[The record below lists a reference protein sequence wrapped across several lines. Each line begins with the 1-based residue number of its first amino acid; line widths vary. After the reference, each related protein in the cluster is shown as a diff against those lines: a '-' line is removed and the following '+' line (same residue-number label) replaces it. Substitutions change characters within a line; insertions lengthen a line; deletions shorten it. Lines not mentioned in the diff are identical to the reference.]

1 MKVKLCITF
10 FLLLAFYFIS
20 NIYLPNIFWR
30 FAIFNFLVGPT
41 GIKIPSKTTK
51 RLNNHPLRSLSK
63 DRSTS
68 KTHPFEGL
76 QTYSKFEILT
86 TILDN
91 TKLLSLKSNKTISCV
106 IAKELI
112 ADYETWTSIGRQF
125 FGPSN
130 KVSWNTFYDIVITE
144 NNWD

>member
-1 MKVKLCITF
+1 MGSDSSEGLELRSTH
-10 FLLLAFYFIS
+10 FYRRTKDPKTPTPI
-20 NIYLPNIFWR
+20 
-30 FAIFNFLVGPT
+30 GPT

-51 RLNNHPLRSLSK
+51 RLNNHPLRSLNK

-76 QTYSKFEILT
+76 QTNSKFEILT

-91 TKLLSLKSNKTISCV
+91 TKLLSLKSYKTIQISCV

-112 ADYETWTSIGRQF
+112 ADYET
-125 FGPSN
+125 
-130 KVSWNTFYDIVITE
+130 
-144 NNWD
+144 